1 MNTPSILLLGGY
13 GAVGRRMAK
22 LILQETP
29 VSLVIAGRRLAEA
42 EACCQA
48 LRSEFSDRP
57 IEARYADVYDV
68 ISMQKAF
75 KGVDLVMVL
84 TTTPTS
90 IEQIAQTA
98 LACGCNYLDILV
110 TSSVWTDLQALAPK
124 IAEKGKIFISQAGF
138 HPGMLAVMTRLGAR
152 YFDRY
157 DEACLSMAMETAL
170 ERPEQVAEIIPLIT
184 HFDSWL
190 YENGAWRKATYRDA
204 IKVDVGG
211 KFGQMQLYPFWME
224 ELRSMPTLLG
234 LKKVG
239 LYISGFNRV
248 VDNLIMPLIMLLDWL
263 GGKCF
268 QKLSERI
275 FFWGVRKFAPNMEGV
290 VLINDAR
297 GLKDNQLHGIR
308 LRLEHPDVYLFTV
321 IPVVAC
327 LKQLLDEQIPV
338 GLHMMGQVCDTDRL
352 MQDVA
357 AMGILV
363 WVEEAGAPLKN

>member
-1 MNTPSILLLGGY
+1 MTTSTILLLGGY
-13 GAVGRRMAK
+13 GSVGRRLAK
-22 LILQETP
+22 LLLQETTAAI
-29 VSLVIAGRRLAEA
+29 VIAGRRLPEA
-42 EACCQA
+42 EASCQA
-48 LRSEFSDRP
+48 LRTEFPNRQ
-57 IEARYADVYDV
+57 IEACYADVEEV
-68 ISMQKAF
+68 VSLQRAF
-75 KGVDLVMVL
+75 QGMDMVLVL
-84 TTTPTS
+84 TTTP
-90 IEQIAQTA
+90 EKARQIAQTA
-98 LACGCNYLDILV
+98 LACGCNYLDIFV
-110 TSSVWTDLQALAPK
+110 TAQVWNDLQTLVPE
-124 IAEKGKIFISQAGF
+124 IDQKGKIFISQAGF
-138 HPGMLAVMTRLGAR
+138 HPGMLALMTRYGAR

-204 IKVDVGG
+204 ITVDVGG
-211 KFGQMQLYPFWME
+211 KFGKMQLYPFWLE
-224 ELRSMPTLLG
+224 EMRSLPQLLG

-263 GGKCF
+263 GGKRF
-268 QKLSERI
+268 KKFSERI

-327 LKQLLDEQIPV
+327 LKQILDGQIPV

-357 AMGILV
+357 AMGVLIGV
-363 WVEEAGAPLKN
+363 KEG

>member
-13 GAVGRRMAK
+13 GAVGRRMAR
-22 LILQETP
+22 LILLETP
-29 VSLVIAGRRLAEA
+29 VSLVIAGRRLNEA

-48 LRSEFSDRP
+48 LRSEFPDRS
-57 IEARYADVYDV
+57 IEARYTDVYDV
-68 ISMQKAF
+68 VSMQQAF
-75 KGVDLVMVL
+75 KGIDLVMVL
-84 TTTPTS
+84 TTTPAN

-110 TSSVWTDLQALAPK
+110 TGSVWTDLQVLAPK

-138 HPGMLAVMTRLGAR
+138 HPGMLAVMTRLGAG

-204 IKVDVGG
+204 IKVNVGG
-211 KFGQMQLYPFWME
+211 KFGKMQLYPFWME

-239 LYISGFNRV
+239 LYISGFNWL
-248 VDNLIMPLIMLLDWL
+248 VDNIIMPLIIMLDWL
-263 GGKCF
+263 GGKRF

-275 FFWGVRKFAPNMEGV
+275 FYWGVKKFAPDTEGV
-290 VLINDAR
+290 VMLNDAK
-297 GLKDNQLHGIR
+297 GLKNNQLHKVR
-308 LRLEHPDVYLFTV
+308 LRLEHPDAYLFTI

-327 LKQLLDEQIPV
+327 LKQLLDGQLPG
-338 GLHMMGQVCDTDRL
+338 GLHMMGHVCDLDRL
-352 MQDVA
+352 MQDVE
-357 AMGILV
+357 AMGLRFM
-363 WVEEAGAPLKN
+363 VEEG

>member
-98 LACGCNYLDILV
+98 LACSCNYLDILV

-239 LYISGFNRV
+239 LYISGFNWL
-248 VDNLIMPLIMLLDWL
+248 VDNFIMPLIILIDWL
-263 GGKCF
+263 GGKRF
-268 QKLSERI
+268 QKLSERV
-275 FFWGVRKFAPNMEGV
+275 FYWGVKKFAPDTEGV
-290 VLINDAR
+290 VMLNDAK
-297 GLKDNQLHGIR
+297 GLKNNQLHKVR
-308 LRLEHPDVYLFTV
+308 LRLEHPDAYLFTI

-327 LKQLLDEQIPV
+327 LKQILGGKLPT
-338 GLHMMGQVCDTDRL
+338 GLHMMGHVCDLDRL
-352 MQDVA
+352 MQDMEV
-357 AMGILV
+357 MGLRFV
-363 WVEEAGAPLKN
+363 VKEG